1 MSLDVAT
8 FAFRTRAQSKPC
20 ARCTCAGTHSLV
32 GSTSSAAAHR
42 AMAQHLQPH
51 WGPRRQ
57 RVGEE
62 RAYPLGREFGGL
74 RGSGHVRGTGALCSS
89 LLGPSLVS
97 LLPLQSLL
105 LRSCLLSRLFRFL
118 RFLAPAEQFSA
129 RKTGHVFREPLRE
142 PLAKRSDLLLPLP
155 QLDVHLIEI
164 VVNPGHL
171 RALAG
176 QHRSAQLGA
185 PV

>member
-1 MSLDVAT
+1 MLPRLH
-8 FAFRTRAQSKPC
+8 FARERKARPARDARVRGRTVRSVPLLPRLRSAQWLSIC
-20 ARCTCAGTHSLV
+20 NRSGAAGSEA
-32 GSTSSAAAHR
+32 GEA
-42 AMAQHLQPH
+42 
-51 WGPRRQ
+51 
-57 RVGEE
+57 GEE

-74 RGSGHVRGTGALCSS
+74 RGSGHVRGTGALRSS

-176 QHRSAQLGA
+176 QHSGQLSSAL
-185 PV
+185 